1 MDFSEEITDEIF
13 KIFQVESE
21 EIISKIN
28 NSLLDLEKKPNN
40 KDVILVLFRD
50 AHTLKGASR
59 MVGFNSAQ
67 TLAHKME
74 DILGLAKDNKIV
86 LNSKI
91 INILYKTV
99 DILSELIA
107 KSIEKGKEVYSDEV
121 SKQINILEHIEDYT
135 DETRIE
141 EEQNEFD
148 STFLIHNIDKI
159 NELIVQT
166 LVLLMKLQTEKN
178 ENLIDELLFATTE
191 LYNYFDKISSYEIRK
206 ALEDVKVKLEFIS
219 KASKSLTPYEIDEIL
234 QTINGIIDKLIP
246 ICELYNLKIVDYY
259 SLVFEKFESKNDI
272 TEENKELSQIE
283 MPPIESQSVEDLF
296 QEKEESDDF
305 IQAIYEE
312 PESNYQ
318 ETQLYAS
325 FNLESIQDG
334 IINAAQNGSSIAE
347 IKNFLANFEQECTD
361 NNVKNIIQK
370 IVKILNFIVESEI
383 KLDSETASVIE
394 QSIEYCD
401 NIIKNKTEV
410 ADKELIL
417 QRLEI
422 IQQILEL
429 NNDVE
434 EDNNLVAKHKY
445 KIKSKGVPDFS
456 EIFNASEIK
465 TLRVDSAK
473 LDTLVNQINEL
484 MITKIKAKKHLLELN
499 LVNKELAEWQKNS
512 LKTLSFLKYYDK
524 KYFQSAGG
532 DNPISF
538 FIKQLLMLF
547 SENNQKVQD
556 AVAGITNLQ
565 KMVQEDD
572 TKTSLIVD
580 NLEQMVKDIRVL
592 PLATVFHLFGRM
604 VRDIAQEK
612 GKKIEL
618 KIIGSETC
626 TDKKIIEEIKAP
638 LIHIIRNAIDHGIET
653 PEERIELG
661 KNPEGEIILSARQFG
676 SKVIIEI
683 EDNGRGINIEKIKEK
698 AVQKGYLTQEEINSM
713 SDEQITNIIFS
724 PGFSTGESITNI
736 SGRGIG
742 LDVVQTKISQLNGK
756 VKVLSE
762 VNKGCCVQ
770 IELPTTMS
778 TLKAFLVKS
787 ADQTFAIPMDA
798 INTVLRK
805 RTDEIILNK
814 GKKSIIF
821 KEKSIP
827 LFSLA
832 EILNLEQP
840 HTTKD
845 KATILILENES
856 KIIALSVDKLMGD
869 QEILHKK
876 LSAPLY
882 KLKNISGVTTL
893 ISGEI
898 CFILNIIDLLNAVTP
913 SKIQINSSTSQKLLL
928 NSSYKIL
935 LVDDSI
941 TTRTLEKNILTK
953 AGYTVEAVQ
962 NPLEA
967 FEIMKL
973 IRFDLIITDI
983 EMPEMDGFEFL
994 EKLKTDEMFSD
1005 IPVIVVSSLMTEEN
1019 KKRSAE
1025 LGAEKYIVKNDFNQ
1039 DEFQDT
1045 ISKILGVNEG

>member
-107 KSIEKGKEVYSDEV
+107 KSIEKGKEVYNDDV
-121 SKQINILEHIEDYT
+121 PKQINILEHIEDYEDDT
-135 DETRIE
+135 QIEDE
-141 EEQNEFD
+141 QAEFD
-148 STFLIHNIDKI
+148 STLLIQNIDKI
-159 NELIVQT
+159 NEHIVQA
-166 LVLLMKLQTEKN
+166 LFILLKLQTEKD
-178 ENLIDELLFATTE
+178 ENLIDELLLVTTE
-191 LYNYFDKISSYEIRK
+191 LYNYFEKISSYEIKK
-206 ALEDVKVKLEFIS
+206 AFEDIKVKLEFIS
-219 KASKSLTPYEIDEIL
+219 KASKSLTPNEIDEIL

-246 ICELYNLKIVDYY
+246 LCELYNLKIVDYY
-259 SLVFEKFESKNDI
+259 SLVFERFENN
-272 TEENKELSQIE
+272 NKVN
-283 MPPIESQSVEDLF
+283 VEI
-296 QEKEESDDF
+296 EESLQMDTPVVDAAF
-305 IQAIYEE
+305 TQEVAEEYIQPVQEE
-312 PESNYQ
+312 FVINHP
-318 ETQLYAS
+318 ETQSYES
-325 FNLESIQDG
+325 YNLEAIQEDV
-334 IINAAQNGSSIAE
+334 IAAAENGSSLIE
-347 IKNFLANFEQECTD
+347 IKDFLANFEQECQD
-361 NNVKNIIQK
+361 KNVKNVIQK
-370 IVKILNFIVESEI
+370 IIKILSFIAENEI
-383 KLDSETASVIE
+383 KLDTETASVVE

-410 ADKELIL
+410 ADKELVL

-429 NNDVE
+429 NNEVE
-434 EDNNLVAKHKY
+434 EDSNLVAKHKY
-445 KIKSKGVPDFS
+445 KIKGKGVPDFS

-512 LKTLSFLKYYDK
+512 VKTLSFLKYYDK

-538 FIKQLLMLF
+538 FIKQLLTLF

-556 AVAGITNLQ
+556 AVVGIVNLQ
-565 KMVQEDD
+565 RMVQEDD

-698 AVQKGYLTQEEINSM
+698 AVQKGYLTKEEINSM
-713 SDEQITNIIFS
+713 SDDQITNIIFS
-724 PGFSTGESITNI
+724 PGFSTGEAITNI

-756 VKVLSE
+756 VKVISE
-762 VNKGCCVQ
+762 MNKGCCVQ

-805 RTDEIILNK
+805 CTDEIIMNK

-898 CFILNIIDLLNAVTP
+898 CFILNILDLMNAVTP

-928 NSSYKIL
+928 NTSYKIL

-962 NPLEA
+962 NPIEA

-983 EMPEMDGFEFL
+983 EMPEMNGFEFL
-994 EKLKTDEMFSD
+994 EKLKTDEMFAD
-1005 IPVIVVSSLMTEEN
+1005 IPVIVVSSLLTEEN

-1039 DEFQDT
+1039 EEFQDT
-1045 ISKILGVNEG
+1045 ISKIFEGK

>member
-1 MDFSEEITDEIF
+1 
-13 KIFQVESE
+13 
-21 EIISKIN
+21 
-28 NSLLDLEKKPNN
+28 
-40 KDVILVLFRD
+40 
-50 AHTLKGASR
+50 
-59 MVGFNSAQ
+59 
-67 TLAHKME
+67 
-74 DILGLAKDNKIV
+74 
-86 LNSKI
+86 
-91 INILYKTV
+91 
-99 DILSELIA
+99 
-107 KSIEKGKEVYSDEV
+107 
-121 SKQINILEHIEDYT
+121 
-135 DETRIE
+135 
-141 EEQNEFD
+141 
-148 STFLIHNIDKI
+148 
-159 NELIVQT
+159 
-166 LVLLMKLQTEKN
+166 
-178 ENLIDELLFATTE
+178 
-191 LYNYFDKISSYEIRK
+191 
-206 ALEDVKVKLEFIS
+206 
-219 KASKSLTPYEIDEIL
+219 
-234 QTINGIIDKLIP
+234 
-246 ICELYNLKIVDYY
+246 
-259 SLVFEKFESKNDI
+259 
-272 TEENKELSQIE
+272 
-283 MPPIESQSVEDLF
+283 
-296 QEKEESDDF
+296 
-305 IQAIYEE
+305 
-312 PESNYQ
+312 
-318 ETQLYAS
+318 
-325 FNLESIQDG
+325 
-334 IINAAQNGSSIAE
+334 
-347 IKNFLANFEQECTD
+347 
-361 NNVKNIIQK
+361 
-370 IVKILNFIVESEI
+370 
-383 KLDSETASVIE
+383 
-394 QSIEYCD
+394 
-401 NIIKNKTEV
+401 
-410 ADKELIL
+410 
-417 QRLEI
+417 
-422 IQQILEL
+422 
-429 NNDVE
+429 
-434 EDNNLVAKHKY
+434 
-445 KIKSKGVPDFS
+445 
-456 EIFNASEIK
+456 
-465 TLRVDSAK
+465 
-473 LDTLVNQINEL
+473 
-484 MITKIKAKKHLLELN
+484 
-499 LVNKELAEWQKNS
+499 
-512 LKTLSFLKYYDK
+512 
-524 KYFQSAGG
+524 
-532 DNPISF
+532 
-538 FIKQLLMLF
+538 
-547 SENNQKVQD
+547 
-556 AVAGITNLQ
+556 
-565 KMVQEDD
+565 
-572 TKTSLIVD
+572 
-580 NLEQMVKDIRVL
+580 
-592 PLATVFHLFGRM
+592 M

-683 EDNGRGINIEKIKEK
+683 QDNGRGINIEKIKEK

-787 ADQTFAIPMDA
+787 ANQTFAIPMDA

-821 KEKSIP
+821 NEKSIP

-832 EILNLEQP
+832 EILNLEQS

-856 KIIALSVDKLMGD
+856 RIIALSVDKLMGD

-898 CFILNIIDLLNAVTP
+898 CFILNILDLMNAVTP

-928 NSSYKIL
+928 NTSYKIL

-962 NPLEA
+962 NPIEA
-967 FEIMKL
+967 FEIMKST
-973 IRFDLIITDI
+973 RFDLIITDI
-983 EMPEMDGFEFL
+983 EMPEMNGFEFL
-994 EKLKTDEMFSD
+994 EKLKTDEMYSD
-1005 IPVIVVSSLMTEEN
+1005 IPVIVVSSLLTEEN

-1045 ISKILGVNEG
+1045 ISKILRVNEG